1 MCLTLAGITGAI
13 LCCWMHE
20 KKKKKPTVPP
30 QPCMKQSSHL
40 DSEASSMPGNLN
52 SASTYHSNE
61 QNQSGIPNV
70 ADRPSPT
77 SPSESHGSYNPLL
90 YSKEEQ
96 LQQEWEK
103 LSQQSDNAIPS
114 PLFSAGN
121 ASSQN
126 RPVYNLY
133 TDSRPPKAKPM
144 PYSPDSIGQVLG
156 GSAMMHQPI
165 SPAYNGGVL
174 GSSAM
179 MHRPLTA
186 HNERVLGSSAAMHS
200 PLAP

>member
-20 KKKKKPTVPP
+20 KKKKQNVPP
-30 QPCMKQSSHL
+30 QPCMKQSSQLH
-40 DSEASSMPGNLN
+40 SNASSMPGNPN
-52 SASTYHSNE
+52 SAPAYHSNE

-70 ADRPSPT
+70 ADRPGPT
-77 SPSESHGSYNPLL
+77 SPSDSHG
-90 YSKEEQ
+90 EQ
-96 LQQEWEK
+96 LEQEWEK
-103 LSQQSDNAIPS
+103 LSQQSDNPIPS

-121 ASSQN
+121 ASPQD

-133 TDSRPPKAKPM
+133 ADSCPPKARPM
-144 PYSPDSIGQVLG
+144 PYSPDSVGEVLG

-165 SPAYNGGVL
+165 SPAHNGG
-174 GSSAM
+174 
-179 MHRPLTA
+179 
-186 HNERVLGSSAAMHS
+186 VLGSSAAMHS